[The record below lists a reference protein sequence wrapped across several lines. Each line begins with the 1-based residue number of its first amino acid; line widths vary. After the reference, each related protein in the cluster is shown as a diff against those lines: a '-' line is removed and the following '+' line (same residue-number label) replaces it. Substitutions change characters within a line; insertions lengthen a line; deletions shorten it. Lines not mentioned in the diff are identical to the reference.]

1 LQEGLIK
8 TIANGATP
16 VEPVQ
21 TMTSSDAGIQ
31 KEPVLKGS
39 VDRLKPTLVKDGSKD
54 TEEGQVSTTNGALR
68 DDPVVGKE
76 KSANYIEDE
85 AGDKNRDKDRERQK
99 PREFRDGGRD
109 WDAERE
115 PERSRARGRDRDR
128 ERRDKEREREERENA
143 KERDYRR
150 KERSRD
156 LGEFCTL
163 IDSIPECS

>member
-1 LQEGLIK
+1 
-8 TIANGATP
+8 
-16 VEPVQ
+16 
-21 TMTSSDAGIQ
+21 MTSSDAGIQ

-68 DDPVVGKE
+68 DDPVVAKE